1 MKKCWRCGAKLEGD
15 EIFCPVCGMKL
26 KRESKAKFFLIG
38 GILIGVV
45 LGAVLITSG
54 MLLEKKSAEIGGWV
68 ETEVKNLAET
78 EEIQKESANETE
90 KVQVENKKNLE
101 SCEQTESMR
110 QAESSGQT
118 ENLQQTE
125 SFEQTESLQQAGD
138 YEQLEEMH
146 QVLADDEV
154 EEEVLRIR
162 AIFTEQM
169 EKCDGTYERILLQ
182 DGYVAWFEEGELQT
196 ITTSPEVT
204 SEDYERIF
212 TYEDGKLIFAYFLDD
227 GKENRLYY
235 KDDNIF
241 RWSYPEATQMQDNNF
256 SNPDFVAKGLY
267 GRRVGY
273 ELYRLATGQ

>member
-54 MLLEKKSAEIGGWV
+54 MLLENKSAKIGGWV

-78 EEIQKESANETE
+78 EEIQKESTNETE
-90 KVQVENKKNLE
+90 KVQAESKKNPE
-101 SCEQTESMR
+101 SSEQTESMR
-110 QAESSGQT
+110 QTESSR
-118 ENLQQTE
+118 QTE
-125 SFEQTESLQQAGD
+125 SLPQTESLQQTEN
-138 YEQLEEMH
+138 YEQSEEMH

-169 EKCDGTYERILLQ
+169 EKCDGTYERMLLQ

-241 RWSYPEATQMQDNNF
+241 RWSYPEATQIQDNNF
-256 SNPDFVAKGLY
+256 SNPDFVANGVY
-267 GRRVGY
+267 GRKVGY